1 MEIYQSEQDVREFFF
16 LNLRNPNPVS
26 LKRADQG
33 IFVSSKVRKE
43 ILLGESQG
51 KGIFEGTVRSFE
63 FENVGGGAWK
73 CKLNKQK

>member
-1 MEIYQSEQDVREFFF
+1 MEIYKTEQDVREFFF

-63 FENVGGGAWK
+63 FENVGGGVWK
-73 CKLNKQK
+73 CKLNQK